1 MITRA
6 QRDAMIGPVCELYE
20 PIDVLKPVAP
30 GVWIVDGP
38 ALTLSALGVSVAF
51 PTRMTIVR
59 LDDGGLWC
67 HSPTALSDDLR
78 AQVDALGPVRHL
90 VSPNLLHYLYIG
102 QWQRAWP
109 DAVAWASPGV
119 RERAAA
125 QGSDVRFDVDLS
137 MSAPSDWD
145 GQIAQEIFQ
154 GGRFIHEVAFFHG
167 SSRTLILA
175 DLIENFE
182 LDRIQQRWRWLMRAA
197 GVADPDGKAPIEMRW
212 TFWGH
217 RDEAQESRRRLIAWQ
232 PERIIIAHGRWYE
245 QDGTAELARALRWL
259 D

>member
-1 MITRA
+1 
-6 QRDAMIGPVCELYE
+6 MIGPACELYE
-20 PIDVLKPVAP
+20 PIDELKPVAA

-38 ALTLSALGVSVAF
+38 AVTLSALGISVSF

-67 HSPTALSDDLR
+67 HSPVALGDGLR
-78 AQVDALGPVRHL
+78 SQVDALGPVRHL
-90 VSPNLLHYLYIG
+90 VSPNLLHYLHIG

-109 DAVAWASPGV
+109 EAISWASPGV

-125 QGSDVRFDVDLS
+125 QGSDAQFDADLS
-137 MSAPSDWD
+137 SVAPSVWD
-145 GQIAQEIFQ
+145 SQIEQEIFQ
-154 GGRFIHEVAFFHG
+154 GGRFIREVTFFHTR
-167 SSRTLILA
+167 SRTLILA

-182 LDRIQQRWRWLMRAA
+182 LDRIQRRWRWLMRAA

-217 RDEAQESRRRLIAWQ
+217 REEARESRRRLIAWQ
-232 PERIIIAHGRWYE
+232 PERIIISHGRWYE
-245 QDGTAELARALRWL
+245 RDGTAELKRALRWL

>member
-1 MITRA
+1 MGDAVTG
-6 QRDAMIGPVCELYE
+6 QRSELYE
-20 PIDVLKPVAP
+20 PINILKPVAA
-30 GVWIVDGP
+30 GIWIVDGP
-38 ALTLSALGVSVAF
+38 ALSLSALGLSVSF

-67 HSPTALSDDLR
+67 HSPIALSDGLR
-78 AQVDALGPVRHL
+78 LQVNALGPVRHL
-90 VSPNLLHYLYIG
+90 VSPNLLHYLHIG

-125 QGSDVRFDVDLS
+125 QGSDARFDADLAAG
-137 MSAPSDWD
+137 APADWD
-145 GQIAQEIFQ
+145 GRIDQEIFQ
-154 GGRFIHEVAFFHG
+154 GGRFIREVTFFHRA
-167 SSRTLILA
+167 SRTLILA

-182 LDRIQQRWRWLMRAA
+182 LDRVEKRWRWLLRAA
-197 GVADPDGKAPIEMRW
+197 GVADPDGKAPVEMRW

-217 RDEAQESRRRLIAWQ
+217 RDEARQSRARLIAWQ
-232 PERIIIAHGRWYE
+232 PERVIIAHGRWYE
-245 QDGTAELARALRWL
+245 RDGTAELERALRWL